1 MRKYMILVTI
11 LFVLVLSACGKV
23 ENNDDKPIGNGDE
36 SKSTEGSEQELKLQ
50 VLKADAEAGA
60 TIDNN
65 ELYKGLDKIVN
76 ENPSIG
82 EKDDFSIYIVNTI
95 HDDEGNS
102 KLVLFG
108 INRLPVPIKNFE
120 FNYTLGNKDQ
130 EYVWEKQNVTMNEEK
145 AGILE
150 PNSVVPI
157 VLPLT
162 AEQEALLKSLDED
175 NQVMLIEDFTFEEVK

>member
-1 MRKYMILVTI
+1 MRKYMVLVTI

-23 ENNDDKPIGNGDE
+23 ENNDEKPTGDGAE
-36 SKSTEGSEQELKLQ
+36 STSTEGSEQELKLQ

-60 TIDNN
+60 TLENN
-65 ELYKGLDKIVN
+65 DLYKGLDKIIN
-76 ENPSIG
+76 ENPGIG

-95 HDDEGNS
+95 HDDGGNS

-108 INRLPVPIKNFE
+108 INRLPVAIKNFE
-120 FNYTLGNKDQ
+120 FNYTLGNKNQ

-150 PNSVVPI
+150 PNSALPI

-162 AEQEALLKSLDED
+162 AEQEALLKSLNEE
-175 NQVMLIEDFTFEEVK
+175 NQVMLIEDFTFDEVK